1 MDGEEDL
8 KALCS
13 LVINNFYGASIKSHD
28 RNLSL
33 IRATLNSFLPSFHS
47 LSLSGFGH
55 IVGVSWVPFSLVVVV
70 RVYFLCILI
79 WILFF

>member
-33 IRATLNSFLPSFHS
+33 IRANFKLPPSFLPSFHS
-47 LSLSGFGH
+47 LSCPDSAT
-55 IVGVSWVPFSLVVVV
+55 SLVFPGFRLV
-70 RVYFLCILI
+70 R
-79 WILFF
+79 WWLFESTFIVF